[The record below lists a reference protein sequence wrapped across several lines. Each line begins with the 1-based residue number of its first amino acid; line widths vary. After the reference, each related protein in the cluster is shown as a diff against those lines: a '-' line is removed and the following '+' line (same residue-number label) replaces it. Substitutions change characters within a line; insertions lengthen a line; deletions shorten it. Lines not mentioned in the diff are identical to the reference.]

1 VRVVARL
8 IFRRFLEL
16 EPLSLEVIVGKLN
29 LAPGLLNLV
38 QLLFRVFLKGKQH
51 IEFLGVR
58 SMQLLQFL
66 VQVEV
71 HLLFELEVVLQLL
84 ALLSSLLL
92 QLPQNGG
99 LYFVLERIAL
109 RLHRLQLLCVAPDL
123 REEFASDRI
132 KPHVHLLGSDCVFR
146 LQLLQICLH
155 HLKCAHEFF
164 RPSDQLGL
172 KHFKAL
178 RDLFE
183 PLLGHGVLAQEL
195 WMLERLLTD
204 VPDGLVLDHE

>member
-1 VRVVARL
+1 MEA
-8 IFRRFLEL
+8 
-16 EPLSLEVIVGKLN
+16 SD
-29 LAPGLLNLV
+29 
-38 QLLFRVFLKGKQH
+38 
-51 IEFLGVR
+51 
-58 SMQLLQFL
+58 S
-66 VQVEV
+66 
-71 HLLFELEVVLQLL
+71 
-84 ALLSSLLL
+84 
-92 QLPQNGG
+92 
-99 LYFVLERIAL
+99 VLERIAL
-109 RLHRLQLLCVAPDL
+109 RLHRLELLCVAPDL

-195 WMLERLLTD
+195 WMLECLLNGCSGWSRSGSRIGPSLHSPGTGATPPRQPRLISRLQCWNCAGASESRRNQLPFLWASNIWD
-204 VPDGLVLDHE
+204 LRCNWASGEQCRSWVGGSSC